1 MSPDRRIILG
11 VDPGI
16 ALLGYGVIRVDGE
29 IMRHLEHGCLT
40 TSSAD
45 PLPQR
50 LRTLYEG
57 LTALKRRFDVTD
69 VAVETLFYSRNVSTA
84 VAVGQARGVA
94 VLATVDEGMVFGEY
108 APSEIKQ
115 IVGGFGAARKREM
128 QEMVRMLLCLE
139 HAPSPDDAADA
150 LAVAIC
156 HARRSQFS
164 SLVAMSGASQ
174 AR

>member
-1 MSPDRRIILG
+1 MSPEPQIILG
-11 VDPGI
+11 LDPGI
-16 ALLGYGVIRVDGE
+16 ALLGYGVIDVLGE
-29 IMRHLEHGCLT
+29 EMRHVEHGCIA
-40 TSSAD
+40 TSPGQ
-45 PLPQR
+45 PLPNR
-50 LRTLYEG
+50 LRALFDG
-57 LTALKRRFDVTD
+57 LTEVKRRFAVTD
-69 VAVETLFYSRNVSTA
+69 VAVETLFYSRNVTTA

-94 VLATVDEGMVFGEY
+94 LLATVDDTTTFGEY

-128 QEMVRMLLCLE
+128 QEMVRLLLDLDRL
-139 HAPSPDDAADA
+139 PSPDDAADA

-164 SLVAMSGASQ
+164 SLLAASGVSQ

>member
-1 MSPDRRIILG
+1 VSSEPRIILG
-11 VDPGI
+11 LDPGI
-16 ALLGYGVIRVDGE
+16 ALLGYGLIRTDGDA
-29 IMRHLEHGCLT
+29 MQHVEHGCIT
-40 TSSAD
+40 TSPGQ
-45 PLPQR
+45 PLPAR
-50 LRTLYEG
+50 LRALNDG
-57 LTALKRRFDVTD
+57 LLEIKRRFHVTD

-94 VLATVDEGMVFGEY
+94 LLATVDSETNYGEY

-128 QEMVRMLLCLE
+128 QEMVALLLGLDQP
-139 HAPSPDDAADA
+139 PSPDDAADA

-156 HARRSQFS
+156 HARRSHLS
-164 SLVAMSGASQ
+164 SLLAASAASQ